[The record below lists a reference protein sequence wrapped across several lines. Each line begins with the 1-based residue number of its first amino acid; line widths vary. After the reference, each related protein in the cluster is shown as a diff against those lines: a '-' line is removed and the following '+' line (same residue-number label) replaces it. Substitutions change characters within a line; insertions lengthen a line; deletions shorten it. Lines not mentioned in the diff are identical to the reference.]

1 MHDARVILTTG
12 IPACG
17 KSTFADW
24 LGDEHGHWELNL
36 DLLRLHLSGDAT
48 DQSVTLEAVKLR
60 DRLLAEWLQAGRKV
74 VLSDTNADPTFRRL
88 LIEQVLALGVAP
100 ADVLLVHFPVSLTE
114 AKLRNARRVEPVP
127 VHVLERMAQ
136 QLEAQPPA
144 VDAEAYGLGY
154 AEYTQRAFAV

>member
-1 MHDARVILTTG
+1 VYNAQVILTTG

-60 DRLLAEWLQAGRKV
+60 DRLLAEWLRAGRKV

-88 LIEQVLALGVAP
+88 LIGQVLDLGVAP
-100 ADVLLVHFPVSLTE
+100 ADILLLDFPIALTE
-114 AKLRNARRVEPVP
+114 AKARNAVRKQPVP
-127 VHVLERMAQ
+127 AHVLERMAQ
-136 QLEAQPPA
+136 QLEADPPEA
-144 VDAEAYGLGY
+144 DATAFGLGY
-154 AEYTQRAFAV
+154 ATYAQRTFAA